1 MYYKITNG
9 SISYDENTIIE
20 EINFIVKDKEK
31 ILVVKDYLSK

>member
-20 EINFIVKDKEK
+20 EINFIIKDKEK
-31 ILVVKDYLSK
+31 IAKPA